1 MEACIPFA
9 SFNELARRLEEAQRR
24 IKELEDFFGAHDEE
38 EARLK
43 NELFE
48 AQQRIVA
55 QQAVWIDVL
64 YEVEN
69 SNLANS
75 VARKLF
81 QNDTSDLSALTA
93 HDAELTAK
101 AKAEALEEARAGID
115 TIDDGEQPAYRH
127 CQEFLGEKAAE
138 YRAKAGRKE

>member
-1 MEACIPFA
+1 MSKQKMADLE
-9 SFNELARRLEEAQRR
+9 RRLEEAQRR

-101 AKAEALEEARAGID
+101 AKAEALEEAINKCFDLTLYTGFDCAI
-115 TIDDGEQPAYRH
+115 AL
-127 CQEFLGEKAAE
+127 QELAAE